1 MTVTE
6 TNPEVVVLLY
16 YKYVPIEN
24 AEEFAKQHLDYCK
37 SIGLLGRIIVAK
49 EGINGT
55 VSGTKE
61 LTDSYI
67 EYMHSDPK
75 FADME
80 FKVELYLKHPFKK
93 MHVRPKSE
101 IVNLGRPDIDPN
113 VVTGIYLEPE
123 EFKNMIET
131 DPDIVILDT
140 RNNFES
146 AIGKFKGAITPDID
160 HFRDFPDY
168 VKTLDVPKDK
178 KILAYCTG
186 GIRCEKATG
195 VLLEAGYKHVYQ
207 LHGGIIRYGQL
218 TGGPH
223 WEGKC
228 YVFDG
233 RISVVVNQFE
243 DTVISQCSH
252 CKTAS
257 DRYINCTNP
266 MCNKQIIVCE
276 NCETEIFHAC
286 SKECAEHPKARW
298 REQEKFQTV

>member
-1 MTVTE
+1 MSDQSE
-6 TNPEVVVLLY
+6 KFVVLLY

-24 AEEFAKQHLDYCK
+24 PEVFAKEHMDYCK
-37 SIGLLGRIIVAK
+37 SSGLLGRIIVAK

-55 VSGTKE
+55 VSGNTE
-61 LTDSYI
+61 QTNTYMNHLRSDSRFANIEFKI
-67 EYMHSDPK
+67 EYHT
-75 FADME
+75 
-80 FKVELYLKHPFKK
+80 KHPFKK
-93 MHVRPKSE
+93 MHVRPKPE

-113 VVTGIYLEPE
+113 VVTGTYLEPE
-123 EFKNMIET
+123 EFKSMIEN
-131 DPDIVILDT
+131 DPDVVLLDT

-146 AIGKFKGAITPDID
+146 AIGRFKGAILPDID

-168 VKTLDVPKDK
+168 VKSMNVPKDK

-243 DTVISQCSH
+243 DSVVAHCSH
-252 CKTAS
+252 CKVAS

-298 REQEKFQTV
+298 RESEKFQHIHS